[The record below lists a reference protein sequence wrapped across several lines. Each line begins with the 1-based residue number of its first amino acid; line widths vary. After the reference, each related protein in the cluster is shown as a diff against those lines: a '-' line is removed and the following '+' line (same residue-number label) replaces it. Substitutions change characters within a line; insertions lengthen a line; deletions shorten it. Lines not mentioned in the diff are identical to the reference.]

1 MITVITSTCEL
12 GGGEYRMWLIEKND
26 DPAKIADGRRAYL
39 YQSTII
45 KATYLFIE
53 VTK

>member
-12 GGGEYRMWLIEKND
+12 GGGEYDRCLIDGD